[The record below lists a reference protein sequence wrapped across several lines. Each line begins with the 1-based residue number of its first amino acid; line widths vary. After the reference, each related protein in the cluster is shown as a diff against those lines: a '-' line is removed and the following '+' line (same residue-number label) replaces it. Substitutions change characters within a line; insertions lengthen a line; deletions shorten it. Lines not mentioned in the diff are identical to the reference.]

1 MVDVLGHNVGG
12 HFHKVCNLMA
22 YRKQFDRFHLLPNPT
37 QLFQLLEGS
46 LTQLIVW
53 NFRRKQLCAW
63 WIHPYG
69 PLNTD
74 PLIFSSTS
82 IQVLEKSCE
91 RWSSPL
97 YLNVITLVLD
107 RGWQTFS
114 GDILKK
120 DNPNYSK
127 YISVVV
133 YHLTTKTTLSYL
145 IWTGIVHLVL
155 LCSYE

>member
-22 YRKQFDRFHLLPNPT
+22 YRKHLIDFTCYQIPPN
-37 QLFQLLEGS
+37 FS
-46 LTQLIVW
+46 NCWKYHWQLIVW

-82 IQVLEKSCE
+82 TQVLEKSCE

-97 YLNVITLVLD
+97 DLNVVTLVLYW
-107 RGWQTFS
+107 GLQTFS
-114 GDILKK
+114 GDTLKK

-127 YISVVV
+127 NISVVV
-133 YHLTTKTTLSYL
+133 CCLTTKTTFSYL
-145 IWTGIVHLVL
+145 IWTGIVHPVL